1 MSDLN
6 YFSDDENNDENASN
20 PDSDMNE
27 EDDDNEVNM
36 AEAIGE
42 ETDEEGGEEKIEG
55 VEEEEDDSVVLNLQ
69 GQEDMEDSDEEEDE
83 PYLQKF
89 DSEIQKNYILDHHP
103 ECAIHNQSE
112 IIAMSQVVRDTNGNI
127 IDDLHRTLPFLSKF
141 EKARIIGQRA
151 SQINSGSKPFVSHI
165 PDNMIDGYSIA
176 EIELEYKAI
185 PFIIRRPLPNGGSE
199 YWKVKDLQN
208 ILA

>member
-20 PDSDMNE
+20 PDSDINDDENE
-27 EDDDNEVNM
+27 ANM

-42 ETDEEGGEEKIEG
+42 ETDDEVDENKMGEA
-55 VEEEEDDSVVLNLQ
+55 EDEDEDSVALHLE
-69 GQEDMEDSDEEEDE
+69 GQDMEDSEDEEDE

-103 ECAIHNQSE
+103 ECAIHNQAE
-112 IIAMSQVVRDTNGNI
+112 IIAMSQVVRDKTGNI
-127 IDDLHRTLPFLSKF
+127 IDELHRTLPFLSKF
-141 EKARIIGQRA
+141 ERARIIGQRA
-151 SQINSGSKPFVSHI
+151 SQINSGSKPFVTHI